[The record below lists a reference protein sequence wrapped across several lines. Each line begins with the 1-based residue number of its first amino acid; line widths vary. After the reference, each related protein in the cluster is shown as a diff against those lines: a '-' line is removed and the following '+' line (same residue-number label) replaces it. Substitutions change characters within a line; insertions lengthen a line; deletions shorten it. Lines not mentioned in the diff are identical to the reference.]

1 MKFRLDVNEAKQK
14 IFLHILKGTCT
25 EREARQEIKRNKI
38 DVKELLAKSEKL
50 YVFSFGSKRD
60 EFSDIEMTD
69 LTLSYG
75 ASSLE
80 EAPTEPPAEEKPKPT
95 RRRARR
101 KTTKKEE

>member
-25 EREARQEIKRNKI
+25 EREARQEVKRNKI
-38 DVKELLAKSEKL
+38 DVKELVAKSEKL
-50 YVFSFGSKRD
+50 YVFSLATKRD
-60 EFSDIEMTD
+60 KLSDIEMTD

-80 EAPTEPPAEEKPKPT
+80 EAPEPAAEEKPKPA
-95 RRRARR
+95 RRRRTRR

>member
-1 MKFRLDVNEAKQK
+1 MKFRLDINEAKQR

-38 DVKELLAKSEKL
+38 DVKELVAKSEKL
-50 YVFSFGSKRD
+50 YVFSFTTKKD
-60 EFSDIEMTD
+60 KFSDIEMTD

-80 EAPTEPPAEEKPKPT
+80 EAPEEKPKPT
-95 RRRARR
+95 RRRRTRR

>member
-1 MKFRLDVNEAKQK
+1 MKFRLDVNDAKQR

-25 EREARQEIKRNKI
+25 EREARQEIKRNKM
-38 DVKELLAKSEKL
+38 DVKELIAKSEKL
-50 YVFSFGSKRD
+50 YVFSFATKKNQ
-60 EFSDIEMTD
+60 FSDIEMTD

-80 EAPTEPPAEEKPKPT
+80 EAPEPAAEEKPKPT

-101 KTTKKEE
+101 KATKKEE

>member
-1 MKFRLDVNEAKQK
+1 MKFRLDINEAKQK

-25 EREARQEIKRNKI
+25 EKEARQEIKRNKMN
-38 DVKELLAKSEKL
+38 VKELVAKSEKL
-50 YVFSFGSKRD
+50 YVFSFATKKD

-80 EAPTEPPAEEKPKPT
+80 EAPEEKPKPT
-95 RRRARR
+95 RRRTRR

>member
-1 MKFRLDVNEAKQK
+1 MKFRLDVNDAKQR

-25 EREARQEIKRNKI
+25 EREARQEIKRNKM
-38 DVKELLAKSEKL
+38 DVKELIAKSEKL
-50 YVFSFGSKRD
+50 YVFSFATKKNQ
-60 EFSDIEMTD
+60 FSDIEMTD

-80 EAPTEPPAEEKPKPT
+80 EAPEPAEEKSKPT
-95 RRRARR
+95 RRRRTRR